1 MSHCP
6 WTYRAISIS
15 GDSII
20 PCCKFQ
26 GNIEIK
32 QDIEQEFKYGAMN
45 VIRQRLDSG
54 EKIPECSECW
64 SDEARGVKSFRQ
76 KGIDDWG
83 VITEPEIRYVEYDL
97 DNTCNL
103 KCISC
108 SSNNSSAWLE
118 DEKRVYGQS
127 AFIGRKV
134 TEDYKNIDLTKL
146 DTVKFFGG
154 EPLLSK
160 NISKVCEDLRSAGN
174 IDKLTVYTNTNV
186 TVMPKSEVE
195 YVWLNCQQLNL
206 SLSIDGIGDLHNFIR
221 HGVDWTVIENNLKY
235 FDSLIDRRLGNT
247 NIIVHVTAYIY
258 NINKLHEIRDF
269 LQQHFS
275 RFILD
280 IEPLYR
286 PKFLSIINTPKDFKL
301 QTISYLKQHG
311 FDSIVPYLTYDDDNM
326 FDYFIE
332 AHRRLVKLR
341 NVDFKKINPELDQYI
356 EQYPTKPI
364 ETQRLFELRLGH
376 D

>member
-6 WTYRAISIS
+6 WPYRSISIS
-15 GDSII
+15 GNSIL

-32 QDIEQEFKYGAMN
+32 QDIEQEFKYGEMN
-45 VIRQRLDSG
+45 TIRQRLDSG
-54 EKIPECSECW
+54 EKISECSECW
-64 SDEARGVKSFRQ
+64 SDEDRGVKSFRQ

-83 VITEPEIRYVEYDL
+83 IVTDPEIRYVEYDL

-118 DEKRVYGQS
+118 DEKKVYGQS
-127 AFIGRKV
+127 AFLGRNV
-134 TEDYKNIDLTKL
+134 TEDYKNIDLSKL

-160 NISKVCEDLRSAGN
+160 NITKVCQDVIAANN
-174 IDKLTVYTNTNV
+174 IDNLRVFTNTNI
-186 TVMPKSEVE
+186 TVLPKKEME
-195 YVWLNCQQLNL
+195 YIWVNCRQLHL

-221 HGVDWTVIENNLKY
+221 YGTDWTVIENNLKY
-235 FDSLIDRRLGNT
+235 YDRLIDQRKGNT
-247 NIIVHVTAYIY
+247 TIIVHVTAYIY
-258 NINKLHEIRDF
+258 NINKLHTIREF
-269 LQQHFS
+269 LQQKFP

-280 IEPLYR
+280 IEPLFR
-286 PKFLSIINTPKDFKL
+286 PKFLSIINTPTDFKL
-301 QTISYLKQHG
+301 QTIEYLKKHG
-311 FDSIVPYLTYDDDNM
+311 FDSIVPYLSYNEENM
-326 FDYFIE
+326 FDYFVT

-341 NVDFKKINPELDQYI
+341 SIDFEKINPELHKYI

-364 ETQRLFELRLGH
+364 EDKRLFELRIGH